1 MRNVWLVRFRSLGD
15 WNFEFI
21 WNLGFGDWHLMVEVA
36 KGMENASERTWQP
49 KILAFLCNWC
59 SYAGADLAGTSRIQ
73 YPPNVRVIRVPC
85 SGRINP
91 LFILKALQSGIDGV
105 LVSGCHPGDCHY
117 ISGNYIGRRKSATF
131 KRFIEFLGIEQ
142 GRVQFSWVSA
152 AEGGKFSQVIDE
164 ITRDIKR
171 LGPMKIFVKR

>member
-1 MRNVWLVRFRSLGD
+1 MAEPHTTAD
-15 WNFEFI
+15 WE
-21 WNLGFGDWHLMVEVA
+21 
-36 KGMENASERTWQP
+36 P

-85 SGRINP
+85 SGRVNP
-91 LFILKALQSGIDGV
+91 IYIVEALRQGADGV

-117 ISGNYIGRRKSATF
+117 LAGNYFARR
-131 KRFIEFLGIEQ
+131 RFAMLQRYLEYLGVEK

-152 AEGGKFSQVIDE
+152 SEASRFAEVVTKVTEDV
-164 ITRDIKR
+164 RL
-171 LGPMKIFVKR
+171 LGPNRRLRMATLDDAPAVEIVDPSVEAEE